1 VRFLQP
7 GTQLIVEIAG
17 GGDADV
23 MSAPA
28 RTVVDRLDDSSV
40 REPPMQ
46 SEAGKKMTL
55 ARVKSGEADAG
66 DGNEAGF
73 LREHLD
79 IAERFE

>member
-1 VRFLQP
+1 
-7 GTQLIVEIAG
+7 
-17 GGDADV
+17 
-23 MSAPA
+23 
-28 RTVVDRLDDSSV
+28 
-40 REPPMQ
+40 MQ